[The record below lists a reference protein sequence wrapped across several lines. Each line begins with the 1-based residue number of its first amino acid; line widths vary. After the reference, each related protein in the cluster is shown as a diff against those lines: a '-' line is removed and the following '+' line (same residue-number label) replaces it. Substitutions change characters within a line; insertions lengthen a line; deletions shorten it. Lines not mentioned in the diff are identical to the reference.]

1 MQRDIIKADGT
12 SKLTEVG
19 EGFASWNSIL
29 DIRTGELVI
38 SPDETIELWCDENGL
53 CVSEPQLNEAASL
66 LVGRQIVGDV
76 IVFYPGDVQ

>member
-1 MQRDIIKADGT
+1 MKRNIVKADGT
-12 SKLTEVG
+12 SELTEVG
-19 EGFASWNSIL
+19 ESFSSWNSIL

-38 SPDETIELWCDENGL
+38 SDDGSIELWCDENGL
-53 CVSEPQLNEAASL
+53 CMADPQLNRAASL